1 MDKELKYNLSEKA
14 VIYGLSSL
22 AGVVMCV
29 VSMLLLAAICLY
41 TDMSENYSSLL
52 SGISLGIS
60 GFVAGYL
67 ASKKIKSG
75 GILNGAVCGVFIYLI
90 VIIVSLFVSEGGFT
104 NNTLYHFIITA
115 IAGMVGGIIGVNFSN
130 RKRII

>member
-22 AGVVMCV
+22 VGAVMCV

-52 SGISLGIS
+52 SGISLGIG

-90 VIIVSLFVSEGGFT
+90 VIIVSLFVSSGGLT
-104 NNTLYHFIITA
+104 NNTLFHFMITA

>member
-22 AGVVMCV
+22 VGVVMCV

-104 NNTLYHFIITA
+104 NNTLYHFVVTA